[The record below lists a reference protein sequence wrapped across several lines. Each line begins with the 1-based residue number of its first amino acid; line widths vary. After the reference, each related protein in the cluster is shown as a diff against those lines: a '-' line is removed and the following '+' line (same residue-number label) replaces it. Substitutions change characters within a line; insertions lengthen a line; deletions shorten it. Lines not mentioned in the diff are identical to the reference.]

1 MVTDLIE
8 STAGGWPAD
17 QRGTSSLPQ
26 KTADRGLS
34 RPAQRQTNTAGN
46 WALSAPLQLFEPRAR
61 ERTLRFSARSDVVL
75 DGLTL
80 EVARKELERVLRAR
94 AAQLH
99 ERVAE
104 RGHRAVHQERPQRLL
119 QPGVPLVLVLRD
131 DANAVR
137 LPLRL
142 RLRVLLLRSR
152 GARLRLR
159 ALRGLLLRRLELLE
173 AARVHDLRTLE
184 VVVRPPLRLHVDARS
199 LEQVLRRRVAALRV
213 DVHVQRLDLV
223 VLEEVHEAPGLLDET
238 LVHVQAALQ
247 AGRVVVAR
255 DEVVVGHAGGAPPQR
270 LLAAVQRHHEGG
282 RVRAQ
287 HLRHLGVLRRR
298 LAVLAHLVH
307 HEQPLRLV
315 DVARVAVQDEPAGAA
330 DVGAELPRE
339 ELQQPLRRDPRRP
352 RRPPLPGAPPRG
364 GGTPCRAPSRWR
376 SLPRSRT
383 RRRRAGG

>member
-61 ERTLRFSARSDVVL
+61 ERTLRFSARGDVVL

-173 AARVHDLRTLE
+173 AARVHDLRALE
-184 VVVRPPLRLHVDARS
+184 VVVRPPLRLHVDGAVSNRS
-199 LEQVLRRRVAALRV
+199 CGVAW
-213 DVHVQRLDLV
+213 
-223 VLEEVHEAPGLLDET
+223 
-238 LVHVQAALQ
+238 
-247 AGRVVVAR
+247 
-255 DEVVVGHAGGAPPQR
+255 PPS
-270 LLAAVQRHHEGG
+270 AS
-282 RVRAQ
+282 
-287 HLRHLGVLRRR
+287 
-298 LAVLAHLVH
+298 
-307 HEQPLRLV
+307 
-315 DVARVAVQDEPAGAA
+315 
-330 DVGAELPRE
+330 
-339 ELQQPLRRDPRRP
+339 
-352 RRPPLPGAPPRG
+352 
-364 GGTPCRAPSRWR
+364 TSTC
-376 SLPRSRT
+376 
-383 RRRRAGG
+383 